1 MNNLTPA
8 LSLSQTDRD
17 DLLNKLQRFPLFEG
31 WTPQMLRVLL
41 RDTLV
46 AEFSQDEAVVAAGD
60 LPSNLFILLQGEA
73 TEVGGQT
80 TISGDHH
87 DFSWWERAL
96 HPGDPFGHQSLL
108 YQQPQPCTVTISTKP
123 RDGGPNVLFITPKG
137 VADMLELHPPELW
150 RERLLAEK
158 RAARLRGFPA
168 LTPIPDMDL
177 LYLAPLVETVAIS
190 KGEELPSPA
199 HIETEKALLLIDQG
213 RMAIQEEHTGIQG
226 KKRPPDYYLS
236 AGQAFVLNDLSFGGT
251 SFEKPFKAVRAE
263 AETDVRLFTIPFSL
277 LERLHNKLPT
287 GKGFESSLEKVDIA
301 AEISNVPGLELEG
314 VSPEFLKRLAG
325 YMGLEHTPQWYVLTR
340 QGEIGNK
347 LYILRYG
354 EAIIRA
360 TDNQG
365 RERPRSYMMVDKP
378 LHPRYFGLRS
388 LLVTGL
394 RDSSIEVTKDAEWFS
409 LAHED
414 FIQMGRDLT
423 GKLADEFSE
432 WEKRLQERR
441 GVTKTTDGK
450 KPSLWERLKK
460 FIAGPYSEER
470 CYESISLIPGELPER
485 CTRKHII
492 VLAYRLFLTL
502 FVWFS
507 LASGFFLMMYVVT
520 AKMNRTLSSTT
531 ITIVAVIF
539 SVLTLLLIFAQ
550 WRDYAND
557 YLVITDKRVVSIDQM
572 LLIGTFPIRERY
584 QETSLDMVQDVLVS
598 IPNAAA
604 RALDYGRL
612 TIESAAT
619 GGDIVFSQAPE
630 VNELRGEILA
640 LISRA
645 KRRTYAARKEQLRK
659 TVEERVA
666 PRLIPEFPVTSI
678 PHRADGAAAG
688 GNPWIELPGWLK
700 NAMTWTSK
708 HILTNPPLKY
718 LVALFS
724 NPSEGKGDK
733 RNRQRAL
740 GILTM
745 RWEEGDR
752 IVWRTHWIRLIQETF
767 LPLLAIFII
776 TIILGYLLKYKIWI
790 AAGITLLLD
799 LLVATW
805 GWIEYKDWANDMYAL
820 DKSNLYDINKGK
832 FSISLDEK
840 ITPFDK
846 IQNVEVEIKSWEAK
860 LLGYGTIIVRTAAEK
875 GVSPYEYI
883 YDPYGVKT
891 MISRRMEEHEMAVEE
906 RRSKE
911 DQRRLLAALEVYEET
926 RRKGPPTPPRVW
938 HTD

>member
-1 MNNLTPA
+1 M
-8 LSLSQTDRD
+8 
-17 DLLNKLQRFPLFEG
+17 FEG

-41 RDTLV
+41 EDTLV
-46 AEFSQDEAVVAAGD
+46 ADFSQNEVVVAAGD

-73 TEVGGQT
+73 TEVGGQI
-80 TISGDHH
+80 TINGIHH

-123 RDGGPNVLFITPKG
+123 RDGGPNVLFVTPKG
-137 VADMLELHPPELW
+137 TADMLELRPPELW

-177 LYLAPLVETVAIS
+177 LYLAPQIETIVIP

-199 HIETEKALLLIDQG
+199 HAETEKALLLIDQG

-226 KKRPPDYYLS
+226 EKRPPDYYLS
-236 AGQAFVLNDLSFGGT
+236 AGQAFVLNDPPFGGT
-251 SFEKPFKAVRAE
+251 PFKKPFKAVRAE
-263 AETDVRLFTIPFSL
+263 AETDVRLLTIPFSL
-277 LERLHNKLPT
+277 LERLHNQLPT

-301 AEISNVPGLELEG
+301 VEISDLPGLELEG
-314 VSPEFLKRLAG
+314 ASPEFLKRLAG

-378 LHPRYFGLRS
+378 LHPRHFGLRS

-409 LAHED
+409 LTHED
-414 FIQMGRDLT
+414 FIQMGRDLS

-450 KPSLWERLKK
+450 KPSLWERIKK
-460 FIAGPYSEER
+460 LIVGPYSEER
-470 CYESISLIPGELPER
+470 CYESISLIPGELPEK
-485 CTRKHII
+485 CTRKHTI
-492 VLAYRLFLTL
+492 VLALKLFRDL

-507 LASGFFLMMYVVT
+507 LSSGVLLAMYIVT
-520 AKMNRTLSSTT
+520 AKMNKTPTLSSAT
-531 ITIVAVIF
+531 IVIVAVIF
-539 SVLTLLLIFAQ
+539 FVLTLFLIFAQ

-557 YLVITDKRVVSIDQM
+557 YLVITDKRVISIDQM
-572 LLIGTFPIRERY
+572 LLIGTVPIRERY
-584 QETSLDMVQDVLVS
+584 QETSLDMVQDVLISVPS
-598 IPNAAA
+598 
-604 RALDYGRL
+604 ALAKALNYGRL

-619 GGDIVFSQAPE
+619 GGDIVFPHAPE
-630 VNELRGEILA
+630 VNELREEILA
-640 LISRA
+640 LINRA

-688 GNPWIELPGWLK
+688 GHPWIELPGWLK
-700 NAMTWTSK
+700 NAATWASK

-718 LVALFS
+718 LVALLS
-724 NPSEGKGDK
+724 NPSKGKGNK
-733 RNRQRAL
+733 RNRQRAW

-767 LPLLAIFII
+767 PPLLAISIM
-776 TIILGYLLKYKIWI
+776 TIILAYMLEYKIWT
-790 AAGITLLLD
+790 AAGIALFLWFLTAIWV
-799 LLVATW
+799 LV
-805 GWIEYKDWANDMYAL
+805 EYKDWANDMYAL
-820 DKSNLYDINKGK
+820 DKSNLYDITKGK
-832 FSISLDEK
+832 FSVSLDERA
-840 ITPFDK
+840 TPFDK
-846 IQNVEVEIKSWEAK
+846 IQNVEVKIESVQAK

-875 GVSPYEYI
+875 GELSYEYI

-891 MISRRMEEHEMAVEE
+891 MISRRIDEHEMAVEE